1 MTAIEYIQMR
11 AFARYDGLKL
21 FALWIASF
29 AFYVTGFK
37 EPGLGMVGMVLALVT
52 PFFAARLLR
61 HFRDDGL
68 EGVISFRRGWAYIVF
83 LFFYASLLF
92 AIAQFAYFTWMD
104 KGFFV
109 SSITKMLT
117 EPSTMEA
124 MKQMGMGGQI
134 SELTTMIS
142 TMRPI
147 DLVLNILTSNLM
159 IGCIVGLPIA
169 ALCKAH
175 PSPPQGRDV

>member
-1 MTAIEYIQMR
+1 MTAIEYIQLR

-29 AFYVTGFK
+29 AFYVAGLR
-37 EPGLGMVGMVLALVT
+37 EPGLDMVGMVLALVT
-52 PFFAARLLR
+52 PFFVARLLR
-61 HFRDDGL
+61 RFRDEGL
-68 EGVISFRRGWAYIVF
+68 GGCVSFRRGWAYVVF

-92 AIAQFAYFTWMD
+92 AIAQFVYFNWMD

-109 SSITKMLT
+109 SAITTMLND
-117 EPSTMEA
+117 PSTMEA
-124 MKQMGMGGQI
+124 MKWMGMDGQV
-134 SELTTMIS
+134 SELTTMLS

-169 ALCKAH
+169 ALCK
-175 PSPPQGRDV
+175 RDRVQQIK